1 MRRYHLFLFIGAVI
15 IIAAAI
21 NMFTKHDEPASG
33 SPKVEGT
40 AGVTPDPEAGSAE
53 AGQPSVQE
61 GTSPDMDTG
70 KGSGAGTDAETNADG
85 DLEAAKQDGEQ
96 PDQPGQPEGKSD
108 GEQQPDAAAS
118 GDSDAEQTETCLLYV
133 SKDPATALKDTFV
146 PDNLVE
152 VNVPT
157 AYDIKGEHVEKLS
170 KDDQNSLYNEK
181 LMDAEAA
188 DALEK
193 LFAAAKKD
201 KMELYA
207 YSGYRSYATQELV
220 YQRNVKRLG
229 KEEADRVSAIP
240 GHSEHQT
247 GLTMDI
253 TSKALM
259 DIYSKNKDK
268 SPLVKDFG
276 KDPEGI
282 WLREHAHE
290 YGFIMSYPEDKEA
303 VTGYSYEP
311 WHYRY
316 VGVEA
321 ATDIYEAGE
330 TLGEYVAGGC
340 KPSKRK

>member
-1 MRRYHLFLFIGAVI
+1 MRRYHLLLFIGAVI
-15 IIAAAI
+15 VIAAAI
-21 NMFTKHDEPASG
+21 NMYTKHDEPASG
-33 SPKVEGT
+33 SPRVEET
-40 AGVTPDPEAGSAE
+40 AGNTPTAESGATPDSAGEPS
-53 AGQPSVQE
+53 GQTD
-61 GTSPDMDTG
+61 TS
-70 KGSGAGTDAETNADG
+70 NAD
-85 DLEAAKQDGEQ
+85 DDADKDDGSNATADADANIDSNS
-96 PDQPGQPEGKSD
+96 DQEKADPPKDQTAD
-108 GEQQPDAAAS
+108 AQQPAS
-118 GDSDAEQTETCLLYV
+118 ADDEAMTTCLLYV
-133 SKDPATALKDTFV
+133 SKDPASALADTFV
-146 PDNLVE
+146 PKDLVE

-157 AYDIKGEHVEKLS
+157 AYDIKGEHVKELS

-181 LMDAEAA
+181 LMVKEAA

-207 YSGYRSYATQELV
+207 YSGYRSYTTQELV

-268 SPLVKDFG
+268 SPLIKDFG
-276 KDPEGI
+276 QDPEGI
-282 WLREHAHE
+282 WLKEHAHE

-321 ATDIYEAGE
+321 AANMHEAGQ

-340 KPSKRK
+340 KPSKQK